1 MKPRTDV
8 PPVLSQHP
16 TASEIN
22 AIDASHICLGD
33 DSLLAPVIT
42 DDPLLRLDIE
52 EMALSAVPSTSQ
64 HPTSAQPDALQR
76 RVAELEQQLA
86 MAREAFAAQRE
97 AMESHFKH
105 NFGFAPAALGS
116 SGMEESSGKGKEK
129 SLPKRDDDTH
139 YFNSYSHNGECQLS
153 ASLLG

>member
-1 MKPRTDV
+1 M
-8 PPVLSQHP
+8 QHP
-16 TASEIN
+16 SASEIN
-22 AIDASHICLGD
+22 AIDASHICLAD
-33 DSLLAPVIT
+33 DSLLAPVIP

-52 EMALSAVPSTSQ
+52 ELALSAAPSTSQ
-64 HPTSAQPDALQR
+64 QSTEAQPDGLQR

-105 NFGFAPAALGS
+105 NFGSAPAALGTTAS
-116 SGMEESSGKGKEK
+116 EESSGKGKEK

-139 YFNSYSHNGECQLS
+139 YFNSYSHNGQCFSSILLLS
-153 ASLLG
+153 CWRSG